1 MKNRGFSL
9 IEVTVAIALIGL
21 MVGIGVPKFRKQ
33 LAIGK
38 DTKAIAILSNLR
50 TASELYYLETGKPL
64 AKDVSNADFKSVVSE
79 LTDYLD
85 AKVLKDLEDGKI
97 EIGGSRGKKAD
108 TGEVDTTI
116 TYGGEIGFTFIEP
129 STESGGD
136 LGVKKVGDGVYI
148 WFSPEKG
155 KEYDTKGNKWIEY

>member
-38 DTKAIAILSNLR
+38 DTKAIAILTNLR

-108 TGEVDTTI
+108 TGEIDTTI
-116 TYGGEIGFTFIEP
+116 TYGGEIGFTFKNED
-129 STESGGD
+129 SAG
-136 LGVKKVGDGVYI
+136 KKVGDGVYI
-148 WFSPEKG
+148 WFSPEAG
-155 KEYDTKGNKWIEY
+155 KEYDTKGNKWTEY

>member
-64 AKDVSNADFKSVVSE
+64 AENISTDKFEDVISKLDE
-79 LTDYLD
+79 YLD
-85 AKVLKDLEDGKI
+85 TKVLKDLEDGKI
-97 EIGGSRGKKAD
+97 EIGGSRGKKTD

-129 STESGGD
+129 STESSGGSD
-136 LGVKKVGDGVYI
+136 VKKVGDGVYI
-148 WFSPEKG
+148 WFSPEAG
-155 KEYDTKGNKWIEY
+155 KEYDTKGNKWTEY